1 MKITRASIIAT
12 EIQKE
17 IGGHLNTIRAK
28 VAGIIFMN
36 PEFTDEEV
44 AAAFVINQ

>member
-1 MKITRASIIAT
+1 MKITRALLIAT
-12 EIQKE
+12 EIKNK
-17 IGGHLNTIRAK
+17 IGGDLNTIRAK

-36 PEFTDEEV
+36 PDFTDEEV